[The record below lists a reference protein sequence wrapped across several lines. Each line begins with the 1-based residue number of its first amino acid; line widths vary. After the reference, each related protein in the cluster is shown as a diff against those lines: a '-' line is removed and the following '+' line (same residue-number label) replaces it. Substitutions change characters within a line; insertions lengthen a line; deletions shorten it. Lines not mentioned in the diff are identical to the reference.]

1 MKSAARA
8 SAVTETHGFSND
20 IHIAGISRAPAVVL
34 QQSEAPYGSS
44 HWENDVA
51 PEAGS
56 EAYTNELVKNTAR
69 HAPNETSKPQNR
81 RHFCCSIQ
89 EQYSNTTDSGPGETE
104 ALYSALC
111 PQMRW
116 YLQNEHPAYLGD

>member
-1 MKSAARA
+1 M
-8 SAVTETHGFSND
+8 
-20 IHIAGISRAPAVVL
+20 
-34 QQSEAPYGSS
+34 
-44 HWENDVA
+44 A

-56 EAYTNELVKNTAR
+56 EAYTNELATRMQQDILKT
-69 HAPNETSKPQNR
+69 KLQNPKTVDI
-81 RHFCCSIQ
+81 FAVAFK
-89 EQYSNTTDSGPGETE
+89 SNTRIPDSGPSETE